1 VTKSIKTHTSAAEK
15 KKVKRREGPTSAVCV
30 SSLSSLFSLS
40 LLSHKKVNTKHVES
54 IKRTNRTDDDDDER
68 VRDESGGEE
77 EEEWRR
83 ALLRVQS
90 GVRAV

>member
-1 VTKSIKTHTSAAEK
+1 VSAL
-15 KKVKRREGPTSAVCV
+15 
-30 SSLSSLFSLS
+30 SLHFFL
-40 LLSHKKVNTKHVES
+40 LLSHKKVNTKHVEN
-54 IKRTNRTDDDDDER
+54 IKRPNRPDPDHDDER

>member
-1 VTKSIKTHTSAAEK
+1 VSAL
-15 KKVKRREGPTSAVCV
+15 
-30 SSLSSLFSLS
+30 SLHFFLSLFSLTN
-40 LLSHKKVNTKHVES
+40 KVNTKHVEN
-54 IKRTNRTDDDDDER
+54 IKRTNRPDPDHDDDER

>member
-54 IKRTNRTDDDDDER
+54 IKRTNRPDPDDDDER
-68 VRDESGGEE
+68 VRDESGGGEEE
-77 EEEWRR
+77 EEEW
-83 ALLRVQS
+83 
-90 GVRAV
+90 

>member
-1 VTKSIKTHTSAAEK
+1 VSAL
-15 KKVKRREGPTSAVCV
+15 
-30 SSLSSLFSLS
+30 SLHFFL
-40 LLSHKKVNTKHVES
+40 LLSHKKVNTKHVEN
-54 IKRTNRTDDDDDER
+54 IKRTNRPDPDHDDDER

>member
-1 VTKSIKTHTSAAEK
+1 MTKSIKHTQAPPK
-15 KKVKRREGPTSAVCV
+15 KKVKKREGPNLKLHFLCV

-40 LLSHKKVNTKHVES
+40 LSLCSHKKVNTKHVES

-77 EEEWRR
+77 EEEW
-83 ALLRVQS
+83 
-90 GVRAV
+90 